1 MCVCVWWGIPRKPL
15 NHEINMAPP
24 KVFDRLRL
32 GSLKSNDDLSSRRFV
47 KSWYNVGF
55 ILIWL
60 TWLKGQSNI
69 FISVESCLLLFF
81 LTQILLFVFFVW
93 DSSKCG
99 CVYCACFFTT
109 SIFVALEDVSK
120 EETNS
125 NPYVDSEEMS
135 PKCWDISITLPLL
148 IYVMASKQKE
158 NIDRVKVIPACG
170 WFWQKRSRLI

>member
-1 MCVCVWWGIPRKPL
+1 
-15 NHEINMAPP
+15 MAPP

-81 LTQILLFVFFVW
+81 LTQILLFVFLFETVLNVDVFIVRAFLQQAFSLHW
-93 DSSKCG
+93 KMCPRKKPIPIHMLILKKCLQNAGTSALLCHCWSMSWPASKRK
-99 CVYCACFFTT
+99 T
-109 SIFVALEDVSK
+109 SIVWKSYRHVADFDKKDPDWS
-120 EETNS
+120 
-125 NPYVDSEEMS
+125 
-135 PKCWDISITLPLL
+135 WL
-148 IYVMASKQKE
+148 I
-158 NIDRVKVIPACG
+158 
-170 WFWQKRSRLI
+170 